1 MPVTSLRKAC
11 VRPPEVA
18 KLRAAPALAQLS
30 RVGLGASLSFGNA
43 NGNGNGN
50 GNGICR

>member
-18 KLRAAPALAQLS
+18 KIKIRSQIKSQIKSGGGVKLPLMLAWT
-30 RVGLGASLSFGNA
+30 R
-43 NGNGNGN
+43 
-50 GNGICR
+50 R